1 MDVTERGRL
10 LDEVNAAVA
19 RYFGELNDF
28 RAHIVGIRAA
38 DPAAV
43 LNAELPETAFALC
56 AIADN
61 LAGDDEVLDAVGW
74 LFWCRAAELGEGRGN
89 GEGINLAISVNLFNL
104 LRQRQPDLVPVQMRQ
119 LPTNREGTTDGLEA
133 ASVLMSWY
141 QESGDAN
148 ALTAATRVTRH
159 EVRELP
165 VSPLQ
170 VSARA
175 FLAIMLRTRYELDGD
190 MTALDEAITVMK
202 TALRMISPADP
213 ARASYERLL
222 ADLRRL
228 ASREEE
234 AEDEHQVAD
243 QDLGERGLERARA
256 ALSDLK
262 RFDETGDFSYLRAAI
277 AAFRELI
284 DTSSDGPQRLIFA
297 RALVTALLM
306 LDEHGLDVDAL
317 AEAISLLRD
326 ITNAEPEDA
335 DFLKL
340 GGALMRYSDFTND
353 PAAVEEGIGLLA
365 PLAAGHTRERPTALR
380 MLGYLLGMR
389 YQQSSLAE
397 PPAETLA
404 VLREAVAASDD
415 RGIALANLGNTLMNR
430 AWRVPDPG
438 AVEEATRVLREALQA
453 TPPDVPERITLAV
466 SLSAA
471 LDEQFLRTGAIDVL
485 GDAVAIMRQA
495 LERAPAEHPDRA
507 WWLARF
513 SLTLQRYFE
522 ATGGLD
528 LIAEAVSV
536 AREAVAVPGLPPSA
550 APLALHALGRALLD
564 WYEQTGDAAALE
576 ESISTTRQS
585 VRLRPD
591 GDRGIAEPLSTLG
604 LALWQSSRRPGNGQA
619 LDAAITALRQAV
631 AASPAGSPS
640 KATHLSN
647 LGLILAVQAQT
658 TGNADRSEIVRLD
671 REAVALTPDGHAAKP
686 PYLSNLATAIMES
699 TPASAEPVALLRQAV
714 EMSPPGDPRLPS
726 YLHNLGS
733 ALARRKAF
741 DEAAGAFRRAALA
754 SSAAPGERIVS
765 GRDWAFTAA
774 ASGDLAGSL
783 TAMSATLDVVPQL
796 APRYL
801 RRADAQFNVAQ
812 LAGLGRDVAAIAL
825 RAGSPGQ
832 AIALLEMGRGALLI
846 QALETC
852 GDEDAI
858 RDRDPVLAERFVR
871 LRDALNEPRDPLA
884 DASPAT
890 AWRVSE
896 HRRTLAT
903 QWERLLTEI
912 RLVKG
917 LEGFQRPPR
926 AGELRSHAQAGPIA
940 VLNVSEFTSHA
951 FILTSDEIAAVALPG
966 VTLEAVTERAAGLF
980 QAVDGTR
987 DNSLTLAQQRRCEDR
1002 ILDTLEWLWDEIT
1015 APVLGRLGLVSAPG
1029 PGHAWTR
1036 LWWCPTGPLGA
1047 LPVHGAGYHRSVTGD
1062 DAVLNRVISSYTP
1075 TIAALAHAR
1084 QRSKHSGDG
1093 PTLIVGPSP
1102 GAGLPG
1108 AEREAAELVAILPEA
1123 AVLPGDSATGAEV
1136 LAALPRY
1143 RNAHF
1148 ACHGVTDLSDPS
1160 KSALIFT
1167 GGDGNLTVAHISQLD
1182 LREAGLAFLSA
1193 CDTTRTSQDLIDE
1206 AIHLTSGFL
1215 LAGYPNVIG
1224 TLWEIDD
1231 TMIASR
1237 IAADVYQNPG
1247 GGPAEALHHAIRNI
1261 RGTYS
1266 GKPSLWAAHI
1276 HVGA

>member
-1 MDVTERGRL
+1 MTPGGLDFAESRGGNGCDRAGPAS
-10 LDEVNAAVA
+10 DEVNAAVA

-119 LPTNREGTTDGLEA
+119 LPTNREGTTGDSRS

-170 VSARA
+170 VSAQGLSGDHA
-175 FLAIMLRTRYELDGD
+175 PHAIRTRRGHDGTRRGD
-190 MTALDEAITVMK
+190 HRHEDRPPHDL
-202 TALRMISPADP
+202 PADP

-591 GDRGIAEPLSTLG
+591 MATAG
-604 LALWQSSRRPGNGQA
+604 SRNRSARSGWHCGNRAGGQA
-619 LDAAITALRQAV
+619 TGRPSTRP
-631 AASPAGSPS
+631 SP
-640 KATHLSN
+640 HC
-647 LGLILAVQAQT
+647 
-658 TGNADRSEIVRLD
+658 
-671 REAVALTPDGHAAKP
+671 
-686 PYLSNLATAIMES
+686 
-699 TPASAEPVALLRQAV
+699 
-714 EMSPPGDPRLPS
+714 
-726 YLHNLGS
+726 
-733 ALARRKAF
+733 ARRSPLPPP
-741 DEAAGAFRRAALA
+741 DLRPRR
-754 SSAAPGERIVS
+754 R
-765 GRDWAFTAA
+765 T
-774 ASGDLAGSL
+774 
-783 TAMSATLDVVPQL
+783 SATW
-796 APRYL
+796 
-801 RRADAQFNVAQ
+801 
-812 LAGLGRDVAAIAL
+812 G
-825 RAGSPGQ
+825 
-832 AIALLEMGRGALLI
+832 
-846 QALETC
+846 
-852 GDEDAI
+852 
-858 RDRDPVLAERFVR
+858 
-871 LRDALNEPRDPLA
+871 
-884 DASPAT
+884 
-890 AWRVSE
+890 
-896 HRRTLAT
+896 
-903 QWERLLTEI
+903 
-912 RLVKG
+912 
-917 LEGFQRPPR
+917 
-926 AGELRSHAQAGPIA
+926 
-940 VLNVSEFTSHA
+940 
-951 FILTSDEIAAVALPG
+951 
-966 VTLEAVTERAAGLF
+966 
-980 QAVDGTR
+980 
-987 DNSLTLAQQRRCEDR
+987 
-1002 ILDTLEWLWDEIT
+1002 
-1015 APVLGRLGLVSAPG
+1015 
-1029 PGHAWTR
+1029 
-1036 LWWCPTGPLGA
+1036 
-1047 LPVHGAGYHRSVTGD
+1047 
-1062 DAVLNRVISSYTP
+1062 
-1075 TIAALAHAR
+1075 
-1084 QRSKHSGDG
+1084 
-1093 PTLIVGPSP
+1093 
-1102 GAGLPG
+1102 
-1108 AEREAAELVAILPEA
+1108 
-1123 AVLPGDSATGAEV
+1123 
-1136 LAALPRY
+1136 
-1143 RNAHF
+1143 
-1148 ACHGVTDLSDPS
+1148 
-1160 KSALIFT
+1160 
-1167 GGDGNLTVAHISQLD
+1167 
-1182 LREAGLAFLSA
+1182 
-1193 CDTTRTSQDLIDE
+1193 
-1206 AIHLTSGFL
+1206 
-1215 LAGYPNVIG
+1215 
-1224 TLWEIDD
+1224 
-1231 TMIASR
+1231 
-1237 IAADVYQNPG
+1237 
-1247 GGPAEALHHAIRNI
+1247 
-1261 RGTYS
+1261 
-1266 GKPSLWAAHI
+1266 
-1276 HVGA
+1276 